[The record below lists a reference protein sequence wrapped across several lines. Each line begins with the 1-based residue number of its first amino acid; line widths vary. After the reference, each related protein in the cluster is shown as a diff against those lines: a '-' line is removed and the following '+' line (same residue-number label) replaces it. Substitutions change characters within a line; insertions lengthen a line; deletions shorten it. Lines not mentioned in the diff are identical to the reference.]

1 MSEPLIVVPLDCSE
15 LSESAVP
22 YASAMAQATGAHLLL
37 LTIWEE
43 GERALITDLPDL
55 AEDLFKRGEEHYEGY
70 LAGVAKKVEAEG
82 VEVEADVLLGDPTEE
97 ILRAIEQRDPRL
109 LVMATHGRSG
119 LSRWRYGSVASKLA
133 REAPVPTMM
142 VGPNVVQD
150 GARVD
155 AVRRIL
161 VPLDGSPLAESAIR
175 PALELAEALD
185 AGLLL
190 AQVLSW
196 ANQAFVYG
204 APDYA
209 VQDVD
214 IARIDREL
222 TAGAQQYLA
231 RAKEGLVTQRPTET
245 VVLHGPAADGP
256 YRLSRGAADRS
267 GSDGVAHPRCVGA
280 CRTGQRRGP
289 AAPWQGA
296 GAADPPCGSAAPLRP
311 SSASSVR
318 DGRKPWTRIG

>member
-231 RAKEGLVTQRPTET
+231 RIDPARCRQHVLRRFSPSIMAKRYRAIYTALLDRTARQRSLAPASAPT
-245 VVLHGPAADGP
+245 LAASEATHAMCKSS
-256 YRLSRGAADRS
+256 LRGAA
-267 GSDGVAHPRCVGA
+267 
-280 CRTGQRRGP
+280 
-289 AAPWQGA
+289 
-296 GAADPPCGSAAPLRP
+296 GAAAG
-311 SSASSVR
+311 
-318 DGRKPWTRIG
+318 